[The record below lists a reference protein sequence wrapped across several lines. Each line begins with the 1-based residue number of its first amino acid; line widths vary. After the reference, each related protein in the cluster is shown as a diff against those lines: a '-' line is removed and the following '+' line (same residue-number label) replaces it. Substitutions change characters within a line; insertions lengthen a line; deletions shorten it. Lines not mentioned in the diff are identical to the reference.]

1 MREKIELI
9 FQVGCII
16 YSKEMPRIQRAER
29 IELTAI
35 FENVKSPNTTD
46 IYEVELPKHGDPRVF
61 IKTHGKLG
69 YRLESVPGMVLLRII
84 LAKSVKSV
92 KIYKYIVLS
101 NSDPVLSQPGFDEKY
116 NIVKWDDARIFQI
129 CITLYNGKRIL
140 VKNHSRYHTDVACTD
155 MMMFTPHSDFFKEN
169 DRGEFVQRPTIK
181 YIVVKREYKGNYVK
195 EVNYNYIPITSKG
208 EKELFEKGEHLRH
221 ICIQPWTETQHPKC
235 VDDDPE
241 MNELLSAFLL
251 GYRRMVSEE
260 AGYDCDLIE
269 SFETRVSIIWYSY
282 LVHEKTHGKDF
293 DIYYEYEKKSEIKR
307 DDNIFKNDTPY
318 SAGIFRSLCVPYRM
332 E

>member
-1 MREKIELI
+1 
-9 FQVGCII
+9 
-16 YSKEMPRIQRAER
+16 MPRIQRAER

-35 FENVKSPNTTD
+35 FENVKSPNTSD
-46 IYEVELPKHGDPRVF
+46 VYEVELPKHGDPRVF
-61 IKTHGKLG
+61 IKTHGKRG
-69 YRLESVPGMVLLRII
+69 YRLEAVPGMVLLRII

-129 CITLYNGKRIL
+129 CITLYSGKRIL
-140 VKNHSRYHTDVACTD
+140 VKNHSRYHTDVASTD
-155 MMMFTPHSDFFKEN
+155 SMMFTPHSDFFKEN

-221 ICIQPWTETQHPKC
+221 ICIQPWTEMQHPKC

-251 GYRRMVSEE
+251 GYRRMISEE

-293 DIYYEYEKKSEIKR
+293 DIYYEYEKKSEIKG
-307 DDNIFKNDTPY
+307 DGNIFKNDTPY
-318 SAGIFRSLCVPYRM
+318 SAGIFRSFALRNNFELKYNEYVQ
-332 E
+332 